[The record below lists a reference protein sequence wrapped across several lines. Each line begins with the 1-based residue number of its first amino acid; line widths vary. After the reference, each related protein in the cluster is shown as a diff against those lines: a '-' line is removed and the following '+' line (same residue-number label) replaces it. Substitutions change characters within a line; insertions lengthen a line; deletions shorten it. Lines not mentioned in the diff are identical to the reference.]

1 MGIVEK
7 RRVEWEFDI
16 NLRNRLYKGMIF
28 MRGVLLLFVIK
39 IVEKIREKGFE
50 KERRERSIER

>member
-1 MGIVEK
+1 VGIVEK

-16 NLRNRLYKGMIF
+16 NLRNELYKGMIF

-39 IVEKIREKGFE
+39 IVEK
-50 KERRERSIER
+50 ER

>member
-1 MGIVEK
+1 VGIVEK

-16 NLRNRLYKGMIF
+16 NLRKGLYKGMIF

-39 IVEKIREKGFE
+39 IVEK
-50 KERRERSIER
+50 ER

>member
-7 RRVEWEFDI
+7 RMVEWGFDI
-16 NLRNRLYKGMIF
+16 NLRKKLYKGMIF

-39 IVEKIREKGFE
+39 IVEKERYRDKREK
-50 KERRERSIER
+50 KRKRV

>member
-16 NLRNRLYKGMIF
+16 NLRNELYKGMIF
-28 MRGVLLLFVIK
+28 MRGVLLIVIKK
-39 IVEKIREKGFE
+39 IVEKKR
-50 KERRERSIER
+50 